1 METIAAIATAQS
13 PSAIGIV
20 RLSGEETRRVLAAL
34 FTPASGMAVEALP
47 YRRMTYGDIRSADGT
62 LLDRGMAVCFSA
74 AHSYTGEESAELH
87 CHGSPVVLSEVLQ
100 AAFAAGARQARP
112 GEFTQRAFLNGK
124 LDLTEAEAVI
134 DLIDAET
141 AEAALGA
148 LKAEGIDAYVCGEIV
163 TGEVYQVWKKE
174 VLILDDEENELIL
187 PKADCIPD
195 AVSAGLD
202 TVGIRLPANAD
213 ARRLIRAA
221 GCPIAAPS
229 ANRSGRPSPTT
240 ALHVLE
246 DMDGRIPLILDGGAC
261 QVGVESS
268 VIDATGEV
276 PVILRPGGITPEMV
290 ERVLGHVRVDEHVM
304 SPLREGDVA
313 RSPGMKY
320 KHYAP
325 KAKTVIFSGAPE
337 HVVSAIC
344 RRYDEQTAKGERVAI
359 LGLDEHR
366 YGDRTFISLGSEK
379 RPQEAAARLFAALRE
394 LDERVDTVAL
404 CEAVDTAGIGLAVMN
419 RMGRAAAFD
428 IEQV

>member
-1 METIAAIATAQS
+1 MKTE
-13 PSAIGIV
+13 
-20 RLSGEETRRVLAAL
+20 
-34 FTPASGMAVEALP
+34 
-47 YRRMTYGDIRSADGT
+47 
-62 LLDRGMAVCFSA
+62 LLKVN
-74 AHSYTGEESAELH
+74 EES
-87 CHGSPVVLSEVLQ
+87 V
-100 AAFAAGARQARP
+100 
-112 GEFTQRAFLNGK
+112 
-124 LDLTEAEAVI
+124 
-134 DLIDAET
+134 
-141 AEAALGA
+141 ALGA
-148 LKAEGIDAYVCGEIV
+148 KLIREGELVGFPTETVYGLGANALDARAVAKIFEAKGRPQDNPLITHVACVEEIPPLV
-163 TGEVYQVWKKE
+163 RAIPAAARKLMEAFWPGPMT
-174 VLILDDEENELIL
+174 LIL

-195 AVSAGLD
+195 AVSAGL
-202 TVGIRLPANAD
+202 
-213 ARRLIRAA
+213 
-221 GCPIAAPS
+221 
-229 ANRSGRPSPTT
+229 
-240 ALHVLE
+240 
-246 DMDGRIPLILDGGAC
+246 
-261 QVGVESS
+261 VGVESS

-325 KAKTVIFSGAPE
+325 KAKAVIFSGAPE

-394 LDERVDTVAL
+394 LDERGDTVAL

>member
-1 METIAAIATAQS
+1 MQTKVVKIDSANIDDAAMKEACDLIRAGELVAFPTETVYGLGANALDEEAAKKIYAAKGRPTDNPLIAHIA
-13 PSAIGIV
+13 
-20 RLSGEETRRVLAAL
+20 
-34 FTPASGMAVEALP
+34 
-47 YRRMTYGDIRSADGT
+47 D
-62 LLDRGMAVCFSA
+62 FSDLKPLV
-74 AHSYTGEESAELH
+74 AEI
-87 CHGSPVVLSEVLQ
+87 PE
-100 AAFAAGARQARP
+100 AAGKLMEAFWP
-112 GEFTQRAFLNGK
+112 GPMT
-124 LDLTEAEAVI
+124 
-134 DLIDAET
+134 
-141 AEAALGA
+141 
-148 LKAEGIDAYVCGEIV
+148 
-163 TGEVYQVWKKE
+163 
-174 VLILDDEENELIL
+174 LIL

-246 DMDGRIPLILDGGAC
+246 DMDGRIPLILDGGVC

-379 RPQEAAARLFAALRE
+379 RPQEAGVRNIGRRRFPSAA
-394 LDERVDTVAL
+394 
-404 CEAVDTAGIGLAVMN
+404 
-419 RMGRAAAFD
+419 
-428 IEQV
+428 

>member
-1 METIAAIATAQS
+1 MKTE
-13 PSAIGIV
+13 
-20 RLSGEETRRVLAAL
+20 
-34 FTPASGMAVEALP
+34 
-47 YRRMTYGDIRSADGT
+47 
-62 LLDRGMAVCFSA
+62 LLKVN
-74 AHSYTGEESAELH
+74 EES
-87 CHGSPVVLSEVLQ
+87 V
-100 AAFAAGARQARP
+100 
-112 GEFTQRAFLNGK
+112 
-124 LDLTEAEAVI
+124 
-134 DLIDAET
+134 
-141 AEAALGA
+141 ALGA
-148 LKAEGIDAYVCGEIV
+148 RLIREGELVGFPTETVYGLGANALDARAVAKIFEAKGRPQDNPLITHVACAEAIPPLVRAIPAAARKLMEAFWPGPM
-163 TGEVYQVWKKE
+163 T
-174 VLILDDEENELIL
+174 LIL

-325 KAKTVIFSGAPE
+325 KAKAIIFSGAPE

-394 LDERVDTVAL
+394 LDERGDTVAL

>member
-1 METIAAIATAQS
+1 MKTE
-13 PSAIGIV
+13 
-20 RLSGEETRRVLAAL
+20 
-34 FTPASGMAVEALP
+34 
-47 YRRMTYGDIRSADGT
+47 
-62 LLDRGMAVCFSA
+62 LLKVN
-74 AHSYTGEESAELH
+74 EES
-87 CHGSPVVLSEVLQ
+87 V
-100 AAFAAGARQARP
+100 
-112 GEFTQRAFLNGK
+112 
-124 LDLTEAEAVI
+124 
-134 DLIDAET
+134 
-141 AEAALGA
+141 ALGA
-148 LKAEGIDAYVCGEIV
+148 RLIREGELVGFPTETVYGLGANALDARAVAKIFEAKGRPQDNPLITHVACVEEIPPLV
-163 TGEVYQVWKKE
+163 RAIPAAARKLMEAFWPGPMT
-174 VLILDDEENELIL
+174 LIL

-290 ERVLGHVRVDEHVM
+290 ERVLGHVRVDEHV
-304 SPLREGDVA
+304 
-313 RSPGMKY
+313 
-320 KHYAP
+320 
-325 KAKTVIFSGAPE
+325 
-337 HVVSAIC
+337 
-344 RRYDEQTAKGERVAI
+344 AI

-394 LDERVDTVAL
+394 LDERGDTVAL